1 MIFGLNRLT
10 RKGNL
15 MAGLAV
21 TGMQMV
27 NYIMGIRYGFSFYHH
42 KTIGL
47 KTNAQTQ
54 INGSIT
60 HNKRIPPPTPN
71 P

>member
-1 MIFGLNRLT
+1 
-10 RKGNL
+10 
-15 MAGLAV
+15 
-21 TGMQMV
+21 
-27 NYIMGIRYGFSFYHH
+27 MGIRYGFFSYHH

-60 HNKRIPPPTPN
+60 PNHITPN

>member
-10 RKGNL
+10 RKGNP

-27 NYIMGIRYGFSFYHH
+27 NYIMGIRYGFFSYHH

-60 HNKRIPPPTPN
+60 PNHITPN